1 MVGISQASFA
11 ASAFLLIHILD
22 HSHLSEACSV
32 FCPPN
37 EKICTCD
44 DGMPKPTPD
53 PVTGIVMQDSCGG
66 LIHYCSVDGQCK
78 PDENGCPAG
87 KNFLFLF
94 FITNLIII

>member
-1 MVGISQASFA
+1 MVGISLASFA
-11 ASAFLLIHILD
+11 ASAFLLIQILD

-32 FCPPN
+32 VCPPN

-66 LIHYCSVDGQCK
+66 LIHYCSVEGQCK

-87 KNFLFLF
+87 KYFLFLF
-94 FITNLIII
+94 F